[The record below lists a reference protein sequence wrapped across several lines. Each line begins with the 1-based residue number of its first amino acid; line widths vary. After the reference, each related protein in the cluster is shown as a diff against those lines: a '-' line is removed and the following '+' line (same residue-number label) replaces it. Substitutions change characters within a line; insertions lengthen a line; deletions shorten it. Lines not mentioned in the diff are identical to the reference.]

1 MTDEN
6 IAMQLEMCIKYGET
20 RAETDRQTALKKGYN
35 YLLFMFD
42 IVVNNNGVVEPKYIS
57 VFVKDLNDIFRLVKN
72 SSIDLSKV
80 HIIEVETGLE
90 VDHDIFKKGE

>member
-20 RAETDRQTALKKGYN
+20 RAETDRQTALKRGYD
-35 YLLFMFD
+35 YLLVMFD
-42 IVVNNNGVVEPKYIS
+42 IIYNNGVVEPKYIS

-90 VDHDIFKKGE
+90 VDHNVFKKGE

>member
-6 IAMQLEMCIKYGET
+6 IALQLEMCVKYGET
-20 RAETDRQTALKKGYN
+20 RVETDMCTALKKGYS
-35 YLLFMFD
+35 YLLYMFD
-42 IVVNNNGVVEPKYIS
+42 IINDNGVVKPKYNS

-72 SSIDLSKV
+72 KSIDLSKV
-80 HIIEVETGLE
+80 HIIEVGTGLE

>member
-6 IAMQLEMCIKYGET
+6 IALQLEMCVKYGET
-20 RAETDRQTALKKGYN
+20 RVETDRQTALKRGCD

-42 IVVNNNGVVEPKYIS
+42 IVNNNGVVEPKYSS

-90 VDHDIFKKGE
+90 IDHDIFKKGE

>member
-6 IAMQLEMCIKYGET
+6 IAMQLELCIKYGET
-20 RAETDRQTALKKGYN
+20 RVETDMCTALKKGYS
-35 YLLFMFD
+35 YLLYMFD
-42 IVVNNNGVVEPKYIS
+42 IINNNGVVEPKYIS

-90 VDHDIFKKGE
+90 VEHDIFKKGE

>member
-1 MTDEN
+1 MNKDD
-6 IAMQLEMCIKYGET
+6 MSFQLEMCIKYGET

-42 IVVNNNGVVEPKYIS
+42 IINTNGVVEPKYIS

>member
-20 RAETDRQTALKKGYN
+20 RAETDRQTALKKGYS

-42 IVVNNNGVVEPKYIS
+42 IVNNNGVVEPKYIS

>member
-1 MTDEN
+1 MTDES
-6 IAMQLEMCIKYGET
+6 IALQLELCIKYGET
-20 RAETDRQTALKKGYN
+20 RAETDRQTALKKGYD

-42 IVVNNNGVVEPKYIS
+42 IVNNNGVVEPKYIS

-90 VDHDIFKKGE
+90 VEHDIFKKGE

>member
-1 MTDEN
+1 
-6 IAMQLEMCIKYGET
+6 
-20 RAETDRQTALKKGYN
+20 
-35 YLLFMFD
+35 MFD
-42 IVVNNNGVVEPKYIS
+42 IINTNGVVEPKYIS

-80 HIIEVETGLE
+80 HIIEVKTGLE

>member
-20 RAETDRQTALKKGYN
+20 RAETDRQTALKKGYS

-42 IVVNNNGVVEPKYIS
+42 IIINTNGVVEPKYIS

>member
-20 RAETDRQTALKKGYN
+20 RAEADRQTALKKGYD

-42 IVVNNNGVVEPKYIS
+42 IVSNIGYYRK
-57 VFVKDLNDIFRLVKN
+57 
-72 SSIDLSKV
+72 
-80 HIIEVETGLE
+80 
-90 VDHDIFKKGE
+90 

>member
-1 MTDEN
+1 
-6 IAMQLEMCIKYGET
+6 
-20 RAETDRQTALKKGYN
+20 
-35 YLLFMFD
+35 MFD
-42 IVVNNNGVVEPKYIS
+42 IINTNGVVEPKYIS

-90 VDHDIFKKGE
+90 VEHDIFKKGE

>member
-1 MTDEN
+1 MNKDD
-6 IAMQLEMCIKYGET
+6 MSFQLEMCIKYGET
-20 RAETDRQTALKKGYN
+20 RAEVDRQIALKKGYS

-42 IVVNNNGVVEPKYIS
+42 IINTNGVVEPKYIS

-90 VDHDIFKKGE
+90 VEHDIFKKGE

>member
-20 RAETDRQTALKKGYN
+20 RAEADRQTALKKGYS

-42 IVVNNNGVVEPKYIS
+42 IINANGVVEPKYIS

>member
-6 IAMQLEMCIKYGET
+6 IALQLEMCIKYGET
-20 RAETDRQTALKKGYN
+20 RAETDRQTALKKGYD

-42 IVVNNNGVVEPKYIS
+42 IVNNNGVVEPKYIS
-57 VFVKDLNDIFRLVKN
+57 VFVKDLNDVFRLVKN

-90 VDHDIFKKGE
+90 VEHDIFKKGE

>member
-6 IAMQLEMCIKYGET
+6 IAMQLELCIKYGET
-20 RAETDRQTALKKGYN
+20 RVETDMCTALKKGYS
-35 YLLFMFD
+35 YLLYMFD
-42 IVVNNNGVVEPKYIS
+42 IINNNGVVEPKYIS
-57 VFVKDLNDIFRLVKN
+57 VFVKELNDIFRLVKN

-90 VDHDIFKKGE
+90 IDHDIFKKGE

>member
-1 MTDEN
+1 MNKDD
-6 IAMQLEMCIKYGET
+6 MSFQLEMCIKYGET
-20 RAETDRQTALKKGYN
+20 RAETDRQTALKIGYS

-42 IVVNNNGVVEPKYIS
+42 IINTNGVVEPKYIS

>member
-1 MTDEN
+1 MNKDD
-6 IAMQLEMCIKYGET
+6 MSFQLEMCVKYGET
-20 RAETDRQTALKKGYN
+20 RAETDRQTALKKGYS

-42 IVVNNNGVVEPKYIS
+42 IINTNGVVEPKYIS

-80 HIIEVETGLE
+80 HIIAVETGLE